1 MPLNPATEKAQSN
14 PDMRFNLNWR
24 WRQLRAWFGQ
34 ERGALFLIWCLR
46 VGGLGLLIVWAWL
59 KAPNIPDPNLKT
71 GWLIIGIM
79 ACFQV
84 FTAVWGAFQPEQ
96 WHKPLAKFLQNL
108 IEVILISLA
117 ILQLGAASNVFWV
130 LYLIPIVSAMRFLNN
145 LWGSVISGL
154 SISAAAAVGSF
165 HADSLLEIA
174 IAPTITIFGL
184 LLLYVLRRISVHP
197 DAFASQQTEL
207 VQILD
212 RYQAGICVVDQHRR
226 LVFVNHALEQQFG
239 PWTPKMTCYEYLVCL
254 HANCIACQQPQPY
267 PQRYTMQIPG
277 GRKIKFDVESQ
288 RVADGEQLL
297 LFLNPP
303 RTIRLDLYEQ
313 LLNAIVEEDQQGYTS
328 ALHQLLNSVRKD
340 FGAESAAI
348 FWFKDGR
355 LTRDIISGPPLP
367 FEENYELGQGITGLA
382 LPGLEG
388 SPFGRTVVANNLDA
402 SPVIIDNLAEY
413 LAAHPKY
420 FEAYKQALP
429 SRQVKH
435 LLVVPLNG
443 RRRIIGVLRLVNRL
457 NEHGQLHSEGFQHLH
472 EIDLTMIC
480 ERLAHAIEYRELYLA
495 RQRQLEETE
504 RFYRIYD
511 ASTRGQTVFAT
522 IVAEA
527 LKAFPA
533 ASKCEIRRLDRAS
546 QTLQLIVA
554 RHRRG
559 FDYGAPPSPL
569 AGINARALREGKI
582 QFVTDTAHDP
592 DFIHR
597 QPPIGALMVAP
608 LIGYLGIIGILTLD
622 YDEPRTFTSEE
633 RRRFEALA
641 THAQLAAA
649 VIWRNEQ
656 AERLRK
662 HIQQMSDLSKGITG
676 VYQHILKAYHNLIG
690 YDSASI
696 QLLYGHYLQIV
707 ECNGFTDRHT
717 VCSLSFD
724 IHDERFPNS
733 RVLREQQPLV
743 ETDVT
748 QTYPHFVQES
758 ERYQTANI
766 RSILYTPLIY
776 RSQCIGMIALD
787 SHTPSFYRE
796 GDVVL
801 SMLLANAAA
810 SAIDNAR
817 LVETLQQ
824 QQKQLRVL
832 LESGTVLMSIHDEH
846 KLIASYARLGANLF
860 ACEHCTIFLRRSP
873 DYEFELAVSSQHD
886 GYFDN
891 EAYWRLAATIAAHN
905 QIIALTGDTLLTWYA
920 EHGIAGDELEHLPTA
935 RGRSLLAGPIRD
947 QYQMVVGVL
956 IFENY
961 EPDYGEGFPT
971 PAHNL
976 LELFGKQVLNGVN
989 IVNIRRTTRE
999 SLGLD
1004 VHDLLNF
1011 VQGTIIFSLNTMI
1024 RQLERAEPVAS
1035 ITPQLLQTNQAAKF
1049 LYQQLRY
1056 IQDDLRGRTD
1066 LEQSFDRMVKDYIN
1080 LLRGSVL
1087 KDIPISFDPL
1097 TNINLPRKT
1106 AYALFRIC
1114 QEALANIAKHAEIHL
1129 KPDGAVWIKYTQ
1141 TDTGFTLTIED
1152 NGRGMAESMESL
1164 RQRGAYGL
1172 TTIQQWAE
1180 RIGGRATV
1188 QPRPTGGVI
1197 VQVTGPI
1204 KEEQAW
1210 TPSSESLLPMI

>member
-1 MPLNPATEKAQSN
+1 MPLDPETQRTQLSR
-14 PDMRFNLNWR
+14 DMQFNLNWR
-24 WRQLRAWFGQ
+24 WRQIRAWFGQ

-46 VGGLGLLIVWAWL
+46 VGGLGLLILWAWL
-59 KAPNIPDPNLKT
+59 KAPIIPESNLKT
-71 GWLIIGIM
+71 GWLIIGVM
-79 ACFQV
+79 ACFQI
-84 FTAVWGAFQPEQ
+84 FTAVWGALQPEQ

-108 IEVILISLA
+108 IEVILISSA
-117 ILQLGAASNVFWV
+117 ILQLGTASNVFWV

-145 LWGSVISGL
+145 LWGSVIVGL
-154 SISAAAAVGSF
+154 SISAATAVGSVL
-165 HADSLLEIA
+165 ADSLLEIA

-184 LLLYVLRRISVHP
+184 LLLYVLHRTSVHP
-197 DAFASQQTEL
+197 DAFTNQQTEL

-212 RYQAGICVVDQHRR
+212 RYQSGICVVDQHRR
-226 LVFVNHALEQQFG
+226 LVFVNHALERQFG

-254 HANCIACQQPQPY
+254 HANCAACQQPQPY
-267 PQRYTMQIPG
+267 PERYTMQVPG
-277 GRKIKFDVESQ
+277 GRKITFNVESQ
-288 RVADGEQLL
+288 RVADGEHLL

-303 RTIRLDLYEQ
+303 RLIRLDLYER
-313 LLNAIVEEDQQGYTS
+313 LLNSIVEEDQQGYIS
-328 ALHQLLNSVRKD
+328 ALRELLDSVRED
-340 FGAESAAI
+340 FRAESAAI
-348 FWFKDGR
+348 FWFKDGK
-355 LTRDIISGPPLP
+355 LTRAIISGPPLP
-367 FEENYELGQGITGLA
+367 FDEDYESGQGITGLA
-382 LPGLEG
+382 LPGAEG
-388 SPFGRTVVANNLDA
+388 APFGRTVVVNNLDVA
-402 SPVIIDNLAEY
+402 PVIIDNLAEHPVV
-413 LAAHPKY
+413 HPKY
-420 FEAYKQALP
+420 FEAYRQALP

-435 LLVVPLNG
+435 LLVAPLNG
-443 RRRIIGVLRLVNRL
+443 RRRIIGILRLVNRL
-457 NEHGQLHSEGFQHLH
+457 NEHGQLHSDGFQRLD
-472 EIDLTMIC
+472 EIDLNMIC
-480 ERLAHAIEYRELYLA
+480 ERLAHTIEYGELYLA

-504 RFYRIYD
+504 RFYRIYN
-511 ASTRGQTVFAT
+511 ASTRGQAVFTT
-522 IVAEA
+522 IVEEA

-546 QTLQLIVA
+546 QTLQLIAA

-569 AGINARALREGKI
+569 AGINARALREGQI

-622 YDEPRTFTSEE
+622 YDEPRTFTTEE

-641 THAQLAAA
+641 THARLAAA

-656 AERLRK
+656 AEHLRK
-662 HIQQMSDLSKGITG
+662 HIQQMSDLSEGITG
-676 VYQHILKAYHNLIG
+676 VYHNILTAYHNLIG

-707 ECNGFTDRHT
+707 ECSGFADRNA

-724 IHDERFPNS
+724 LHDERFPNS
-733 RVLREQQPLV
+733 RVLRAQQPLV
-743 ETDVT
+743 EADVT

-776 RSQCIGMIALD
+776 RGQCIGMIALD

-796 GDVVL
+796 DDVEL
-801 SMLLANAAA
+801 STLLASAAA

-824 QQKQLRVL
+824 QQEQLRVL
-832 LESGTVLMSIHDEH
+832 LKSSTALMSIHDER

-860 ACEHCTIFLRRSP
+860 ACEHCAIFLRRSP
-873 DYEFELAVSSQHD
+873 DYAFELAVSSQRD
-886 GYFDN
+886 SYFDN

-905 QIIALTGDTLLTWYA
+905 QIIALTGDALLAWYA
-920 EHGIAGDELEHLPTA
+920 EHGIAGDELAHLPTA

-947 QYQMVVGVL
+947 QRQMVVGVL

-961 EPDYGEGFPT
+961 EPDYGAGFPQ
-971 PAHNL
+971 PAHDL
-976 LELFGKQVLNGVN
+976 LELFGKQVLNGMN

-1024 RQLERAEPVAS
+1024 KQIERADPVAS
-1035 ITPQLLQTNQAAKF
+1035 LTPQLLQTNQAAKF

-1066 LEQSFDRMVKDYIN
+1066 LEQPFDRMVNDYIN

-1087 KDIPISFDPL
+1087 KDIPISFNPL
-1097 TNINLPRKT
+1097 TNVNLPPKM

-1114 QEALANIAKHAEIHL
+1114 QEALANIAKHADIHL
-1129 KPDGAVWIKYTQ
+1129 KPDGTVWITYTQ
-1141 TDTGFTLTIED
+1141 TETGFTLTIED
-1152 NGRGMAESMESL
+1152 NGRGMAESVESL
-1164 RQRGAYGL
+1164 RQQGAYGL

-1197 VQVTGPI
+1197 VQVTGQI

-1210 TPSSESLLPMI
+1210 TPPSESLLPMI

>member
-14 PDMRFNLNWR
+14 PDMGFNLNWR
-24 WRQLRAWFGQ
+24 WRQIRAWFGQ

-46 VGGLGLLIVWAWL
+46 VGGLGLLIMWAWL
-59 KAPNIPDPNLKT
+59 KAPNIPEPNLKT
-71 GWLIIGIM
+71 GWLIIGVM
-79 ACFQV
+79 ACFQI
-84 FTAVWGAFQPEQ
+84 FTAIWGAFQPEQ
-96 WHKPLAKFLQNL
+96 WHKPPAKFLQNL
-108 IEVILISLA
+108 IEVILISSA
-117 ILQLGAASNVFWV
+117 ILQFGTASNVFWV

-145 LWGSVISGL
+145 LWGSVIVGL
-154 SISAAAAVGSF
+154 SISAATVVGSV
-165 HADSLLEIA
+165 HADNLLEIA

-184 LLLYVLRRISVHP
+184 LLLYVLRRTSVHP
-197 DAFASQQTEL
+197 DAFADQQTEL

-212 RYQAGICVVDQHRR
+212 RYQSGICVVDQHRR

-239 PWTPKMTCYEYLVCL
+239 PWTRKMTCYEYLVCL
-254 HANCIACQQPQPY
+254 HANCAACQQPQPH
-267 PQRYTMQIPG
+267 PERYTMQAPG
-277 GRKIKFDVESQ
+277 GRKITFSVESQ
-288 RVADGEQLL
+288 RVADGEHLL

-303 RTIRLDLYEQ
+303 RAIRLDL
-313 LLNAIVEEDQQGYTS
+313 LLNAIVQEDQQRYTS
-328 ALHQLLNSVRKD
+328 ALHQLLDSVRQD
-340 FGAESAAI
+340 FEAESAAI

-355 LTRDIISGPPLP
+355 LTRDITSGPSLP
-367 FEENYELGQGITGLA
+367 FEEHYELGQGITGLA
-382 LPGLEG
+382 LPGLDG
-388 SPFGRTVVANNLDA
+388 SPFGRNVVVNNLDT
-402 SPVIIDNLAEY
+402 SPVIIDNLAEHPV
-413 LAAHPKY
+413 AHPKY
-420 FEAYKQALP
+420 FEEYKQALP
-429 SRQVKH
+429 SSQVKH
-435 LLVVPLNG
+435 LLAAPLNG
-443 RRRIIGVLRLVNRL
+443 RRGIIGVLRLVNRL
-457 NEHGQLHSEGFQHLH
+457 NKHGQLDSEGFQRLH
-472 EIDLTMIC
+472 EIDLNMIC
-480 ERLAHAIEYRELYLA
+480 ERLAHTIEYRELYLA

-511 ASTRGQTVFAT
+511 ASTRDQAVFTT
-522 IVAEA
+522 IVEEA
-527 LKAFPA
+527 LRAFPA
-533 ASKCEIRRLDRAS
+533 ASKCEIRRFDRAS
-546 QTLQLIVA
+546 QTLQLIAA

-569 AGINARALREGKI
+569 AGINARALREGQI

-608 LIGYLGIIGILTLD
+608 LIGYLGIIGILALD
-622 YDEPRTFTSEE
+622 YDEPRMFTPEE
-633 RRRFEALA
+633 CRRFEALA
-641 THAQLAAA
+641 THARLAAA

-662 HIQQMSDLSKGITG
+662 HIQQISDLSEGITG

-707 ECNGFTDRHT
+707 ECDGFADRNA

-733 RVLREQQPLV
+733 RVLREQHPLV

-776 RSQCIGMIALD
+776 RGQFIGMIALD

-817 LVETLQQ
+817 LVDTLQQ
-824 QQKQLRVL
+824 QQEQLRVL
-832 LESGTVLMSIHDEH
+832 LKSGTALMRIHDER
-846 KLIASYARLGANLF
+846 KLIASYAQLGANLF
-860 ACEHCTIFLRRSP
+860 ACEHCAIFLHRAP
-873 DYEFELAVSSQHD
+873 DYEFELTVSSQRD

-891 EAYWRLAATIAAHN
+891 ESYRRLAATIAAHN
-905 QIIALTGDTLLTWYA
+905 QIIALTGDTLLAWYA

-947 QYQMVVGVL
+947 QRQMVVGVL

-961 EPDYGEGFPT
+961 EPDYGEGFPLS
-971 PAHNL
+971 AHDL
-976 LELFGKQVLNGVN
+976 LELFGKQVLNGMN

-1011 VQGTIIFSLNTMI
+1011 VQSTIIFSLNTMI
-1024 RQLERAEPVAS
+1024 KQIEQSEPVTA

-1066 LEQSFDRMVKDYIN
+1066 LEQPFGQMVHDYIN

-1087 KDIPISFDPL
+1087 KDVTISCDPL
-1097 TNINLPRKT
+1097 TNVNLPRRT

-1141 TDTGFTLTIED
+1141 TDTSFTLTIED
-1152 NGRGMAESMESL
+1152 NGRGMAKSVEIL

-1180 RIGGRATV
+1180 RIGGRATI

-1197 VQVTGPI
+1197 VQVTGQI

-1210 TPSSESLLPMI
+1210 TPPSESLLPMI